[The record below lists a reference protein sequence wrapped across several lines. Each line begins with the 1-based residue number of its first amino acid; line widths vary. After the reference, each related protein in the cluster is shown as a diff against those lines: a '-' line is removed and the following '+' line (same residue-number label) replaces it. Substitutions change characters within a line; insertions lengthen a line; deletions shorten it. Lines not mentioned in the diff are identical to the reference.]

1 MKILYQ
7 KFYLFNSCVCN
18 EQLGSFEDEQPDMFE
33 QKNDKI
39 VNQVFFSFYSF
50 SPLNIEGSKSD

>member
-1 MKILYQ
+1 M
-7 KFYLFNSCVCN
+7 CN

-50 SPLNIEGSKSD
+50 SSLNIEGSESD